1 MSEALV
7 DVVAKLPAIPGGDR
21 FEPGPTIFATRPWGP
36 DSDALVLSEEVV
48 DGAAPSAPSFVYLCE
63 VLIANEVL
71 DVWSSWRDGRRPSH
85 VEAVDAVIYYAVNDA
100 YQPAE

>member
-7 DVVAKLPAIPGGDR
+7 DVVARLRAIPGGDR

-36 DSDALVLSEEVV
+36 DSEASVLSDEVV
-48 DGAAPSAPSFVYLCE
+48 DGAAPSAPGFVYLLE
-63 VLIANEVL
+63 VPIAIEVL
-71 DVWSSWRDGRRPSH
+71 DVWSSWRDGRHPSR